1 MGNPPLIF
9 LDEPSAGVDPAARR
23 KIWQTL
29 GYLKRHFKSSIV
41 LTSHVIID
49 TFYLQNILIN
59 SITHQSMEECEA
71 LCARIGIMV
80 NGRFRCLGSTQHLRS
95 KYGQGYSVT
104 ISLKKQ
110 FEANQE
116 YLNSVQ
122 QGVTSLLPSALMKDY
137 HQCLL
142 HYHIPDPNE
151 KWSNIFRQMSALNER
166 FDFEDYVVSD
176 TTLEQVRCS

>member
-1 MGNPPLIF
+1 
-9 LDEPSAGVDPAARR
+9 
-23 KIWQTL
+23 
-29 GYLKRHFKSSIV
+29 
-41 LTSHVIID
+41 
-49 TFYLQNILIN
+49 
-59 SITHQSMEECEA
+59 MEECEA

-104 ISLKKQ
+104 ISLKKT

-122 QGVTSLLPSALMKDY
+122 QGVASLLPSALLKDY
-137 HQCLL
+137 HQCLM
-142 HYHIPDPNE
+142 HYHIADPNE
-151 KWSNIFRQMSALNER
+151 KWSNIFRQMSALSDR

-176 TTLEQVRCS
+176 TTLEQVRNLLRILFLNSYFNFIFCYRFLYFLLGTKLLARC